1 MKKLKQWISW
11 YFRPQERPMY
21 PTDHDSVKKLKKKV
35 KNLEKQIESLVF
47 KIEGLENELMIIMK
61 EHRSL
66 INALD
71 ARIDILK
78 EDCGECMKS

>member
-1 MKKLKQWISW
+1 
-11 YFRPQERPMY
+11 MY
-21 PTDHDSVKKLKKKV
+21 PTDHDKMKKLKKRVKDLEFKV
-35 KNLEKQIESLVF
+35 G
-47 KIEGLENELMIIMK
+47 GLENELMIIMK

>member
-11 YFRPQERPMY
+11 YFKPQERPMY
-21 PTDHDSVKKLKKKV
+21 PTDYDKMKKLKKRVKDLEFKV
-35 KNLEKQIESLVF
+35 G
-47 KIEGLENELMIIMK
+47 GLENELMIIMK

>member
-1 MKKLKQWISW
+1 MMKKLKQWISW
-11 YFRPQERPMY
+11 FFRTQERPIY
-21 PTDHDSVKKLKKKV
+21 PTDHDKIKKLKKRVKDLEFKV
-35 KNLEKQIESLVF
+35 G
-47 KIEGLENELMIIMK
+47 GLESELMIIMK

-78 EDCGECMKS
+78 EDCRECMKS

>member
-1 MKKLKQWISW
+1 VKKLKS
-11 YFRPQERPMY
+11 YFEWFLRPTTKSDYSEY
-21 PTDHDSVKKLKKKV
+21 PSSMDKVKKLKKRVKDLEFKV
-35 KNLEKQIESLVF
+35 G
-47 KIEGLENELMIIMK
+47 GLENELMIIMK

-78 EDCGECMKS
+78 EDCGTCTQN

>member
-1 MKKLKQWISW
+1 MKRLKSYFEWFFHPTIKPEYISNMDKMKKLKK
-11 YFRPQERPMY
+11 R
-21 PTDHDSVKKLKKKV
+21 VKDLEYKV
-35 KNLEKQIESLVF
+35 G
-47 KIEGLENELMIIMK
+47 GLENELMIIMK

-78 EDCGECMKS
+78 EDCGTCTQN

>member
-1 MKKLKQWISW
+1 MKKLKS
-11 YFRPQERPMY
+11 YFEWFLRPTMKPEY
-21 PTDHDSVKKLKKKV
+21 PSNLDKMKKLKKRVKDLEYKV
-35 KNLEKQIESLVF
+35 G
-47 KIEGLENELMIIMK
+47 GLENELMIIMK

-78 EDCGECMKS
+78 EDCNTCIQN